1 LERVFEWRSWNGSW
15 GRLARRDV
23 LLYEDAGQW
32 VVEARSGGAEGRSAW
47 REYDDEQ
54 SARDRVL
61 ALVSVGEGW
70 REVG

>member
-1 LERVFEWRSWNGSW
+1 MERRGHWWNGSW

-23 LLYEDAGQW
+23 LLYEDAGHW
-32 VVEARSGGAEGRSAW
+32 TVEAREGGAEGRTVW

-54 SARDRVL
+54 SARDRVA

-70 REVG
+70 RELD